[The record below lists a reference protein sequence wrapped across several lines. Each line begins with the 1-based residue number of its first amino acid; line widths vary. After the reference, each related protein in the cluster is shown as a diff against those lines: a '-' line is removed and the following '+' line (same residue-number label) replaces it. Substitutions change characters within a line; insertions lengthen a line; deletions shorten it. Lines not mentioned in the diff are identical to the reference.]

1 MRQINDLV
9 MKALKL
15 ANMNESVLA
24 DMLKVHRTTVGR
36 WVNKKYVPNA
46 EAILK
51 LQKLIEGKK

>member
-1 MRQINDLV
+1 MKQINDLV

-15 ANMNESVLA
+15 AGMNESVLA

-46 EAILK
+46 AAILK